1 MSKGQLYSLLLSG
14 TAIAALLAAGP
25 ALAQASAPAAQSQ
38 ALEEVVVTATRQADT
53 VNRVSLSVAAVTQ
66 KTLDAQGVKQAVDI
80 VRLVPGLSI
89 AGGNSTPGIGTF
101 AIRGIVGGTGAAT
114 TGVYLD
120 DVSLTKRA
128 NNGVQQNNGAPLP
141 ALFDLERVEVL
152 KGPQGTLYGGSSE
165 GGTVRFIT
173 PTPSLTT
180 YSGMMRVEGK
190 TVDMGGSGYEVGAA
204 VGGPIVQDKLGFR
217 ISGLYR
223 LTPGWINAV
232 SPYTGQTL
240 FKNVNENSD
249 TGLRASVLWKP
260 LDRMTVLV
268 SAYNSK
274 TWIESG
280 IGAPTQV
287 YSPSANGQRA
297 APGATFTTPA
307 LCYNT
312 STFRTVPVR
321 IYDPTIPY
329 PNAPLGTAQTPT
341 LLTPAQAPGGI
352 CPTGQPGLFQRP
364 SYTYGPFNLAKNAS
378 LLTTQQSLY
387 PSQTELGVYSAT
399 IGYDFDQ
406 VSVKLISSNVQDHT
420 RAGGAG
426 GEDQTQ
432 QQWLTTTPTNAAT
445 GAPAYKGFSLWSPSP
460 DYPGLFRSNSNRMGW
475 EEELRLSSPANAKP
489 LSWVAGVFFSD
500 QRIHQVY
507 YYDDLAGK
515 LNTSELSFW
524 GITSQQRYGVQNIC
538 DCNSYLEAH
547 LKDRE
552 TAFYGEANYWILPKL
567 KATAGLRY
575 SILELT
581 YDQLAYGVFSS
592 RYPNAPGSLSSVAS
606 TDRPLTPKFALT
618 YELTDSD
625 LVYIS
630 ATKGFRAGGGNAQ
643 VTQSVC
649 QTGLD
654 QFGITANDIPKAFHP
669 DTVWSYEAGGK
680 FRMLDNRLQ
689 INGAIYQIDWSGIQA
704 TLTIPGCGL
713 TFVQNGGRAQSRGFD
728 LQTAFRPIPPLNL
741 GFNVSYTDAKYI
753 DSVAGP
759 RGPVAGVPPSINA
772 GDHFPVPLWQLSAN
786 AQYDFTLFQQNLF
799 IRGDYQ
805 FQGGYTNPGSYG
817 VSVYNPY
824 TRYVKGWDVLSLRGG
839 INFKNWDMNL
849 YANNVLNE
857 WEPLGNAGNGT
868 SGCAGPTSAAGNP
881 ACTTFTVY
889 SPFVGQAY
897 VRPREIGIQANYRF

>member
-1 MSKGQLYSLLLSG
+1 MSKGHLESLLLSG
-14 TAIAALLAAGP
+14 SAIAALLAASP
-25 ALAQASAPAAQSQ
+25 ALAQAPAPTSSGV
-38 ALEEVVVTATRQADT
+38 EEVVVTATRQADN

-89 AGGNSTPGIGTF
+89 ATGNSTPGIGTF

-120 DVSLTKRA
+120 DVSLNKRA

-180 YSGMMRVEGK
+180 YSGVVRAEGK
-190 TVDMGGSGYEVGAA
+190 TVDMGGAGYEFGAA

-223 LTPGWINAV
+223 LTPGWIDAV
-232 SPYTGQTL
+232 SPYTQQTL
-240 FKNVNENSD
+240 FKNVNENTD
-249 TGLRASVLWKP
+249 TGFRAAVLWKP
-260 LDRMTVLV
+260 LDRLSVLV
-268 SAYNSK
+268 SGYNSK
-274 TWIESG
+274 TWLKSG
-280 IGAPTQV
+280 IGSPTQV
-287 YSPSANGQRA
+287 YSPNANGQLA
-297 APGATFTTPA
+297 APGATFTTPQ

-312 STFRTVPVR
+312 ATFRTVPIR
-321 IYDPTIPY
+321 IYDPSIPY

-341 LLTPAQAPGGI
+341 LLTPAQAPGGK
-352 CPTGQPGLFQRP
+352 CPTGQAGLFQRP
-364 SYTYGPFNLAKNAS
+364 SYTYGPFNLAKNQS

-387 PSQTELGVYSAT
+387 PAQTELGVYSAT

-406 VSVKLISSNVQDHT
+406 LSVKLISSNVQDHT

-432 QQWLTTTPTNAAT
+432 QQWLTVTPTNPTT
-445 GAPAYKGFSLWSPSP
+445 GAPAYKNFPLWAPSP

-500 QRIHQVY
+500 QRIHQIY
-507 YYDDLAGK
+507 YYDDLGGK
-515 LNTSELSFW
+515 LNTSELGFW
-524 GITSQQRYGVQNIC
+524 GISSAQRYGVQNIC
-538 DCNSYLEAH
+538 NCNSYLEAR

-552 TAFYGEANYWILPKL
+552 TAFYGEANYWLLPQI
-567 KATAGLRY
+567 KATVGLRY

-592 RYPNAPGSLSSVAS
+592 RYPNAPGSVSGVAS

-618 YELTDSD
+618 YQLTDND
-625 LVYIS
+625 LVYAS

-649 QTGLD
+649 QVGLD

-689 INGAIYQIDWSGIQA
+689 INGAIYQIDWTGIQA

-728 LQTAFRPIPPLNL
+728 LQTQFRPIAPLNL
-741 GFNVSYTDAKYI
+741 GFNVSYTDARYI

-759 RGPVAGVPPSINA
+759 KGPVVGVPPSINA
-772 GDHFPVPLWQLSAN
+772 GDHFAVPAWQLSAN
-786 AQYDFTLFQQNLF
+786 AQYDFTFMNQNLF

-805 FQGGYTNPGSYG
+805 FQGGYSQPGSYG

-824 TRYVKGWDVLSLRGG
+824 TRYVKSWDTLSLRGG
-839 INFKNWDMNL
+839 VNFKNWDMNI

-857 WEPLGNAGNGT
+857 WEPLGNAGKGI
-868 SGCAGPTSAAGNP
+868 SGCAGPTSAAGSP
-881 ACTTFTVY
+881 ACSTFSVY
-889 SPFVGQAY
+889 SPFVNQAY
-897 VRPREIGIQANYRF
+897 LRPREIGIQANYRF